1 MKKMG
6 LVLSTV
12 LMIVALS
19 ACALNQ
25 TEDLVVDGQ
34 PSMFVKVE
42 DGPSWNVYYHNET
55 KVMYVV
61 SMSSYNCGNFTVLVN
76 ADGTPMLYEG
86 E

>member
-6 LVLSTV
+6 LVLFTA

-25 TEDLVVDGQ
+25 TENLVVDGQ

-42 DGPSWNVYYHNET
+42 DGPSWNVYYHSET

-61 SMSSYNCGNFTVLVN
+61 SNRGNFTVLVN

>member
-6 LVLSTV
+6 LVLFTV

-25 TEDLVVDGQ
+25 TENLVVDGQ

-42 DGPSWNVYYHNET
+42 DGPSWNVYYHSET
-55 KVMYVV
+55 KVMYVA
-61 SMSSYNCGNFTVLVN
+61 SNRGNFTVLVN